1 MLVLANIKVDG
12 KSSDRV
18 VEAPKS
24 IISAIDISELRSDGI
39 PKEVHDYKTILDDMA
54 INNVRIKNFI
64 DQDKMAEKKFIKV
77 RMNEKVVGEHKIS
90 PIIYASINFSPEGV
104 MKDIDSIMGAYLET
118 DAESLSGK
126 ITLIWES
133 NRSVFIGAFGEIGKN
148 TITKYVTSILQ
159 EEDNSVYTEIISDRK
174 HFEFESTFSIDDRF
188 YVQENY

>member
-1 MLVLANIKVDG
+1 
-12 KSSDRV
+12 
-18 VEAPKS
+18 
-24 IISAIDISELRSDGI
+24 
-39 PKEVHDYKTILDDMA
+39 MA

-77 RMNEKVVGEHKIS
+77 RMNEKIVGEHKIS
-90 PIIYASINFSPEGV
+90 PIIYASINFYPEGV

-159 EEDNSVYTEIISDRK
+159 EEDNSVYTEIISDSK
-174 HFEFESTFSIDDRF
+174 HFEFESTFSIDGRF
-188 YVQENY
+188 YIQENY